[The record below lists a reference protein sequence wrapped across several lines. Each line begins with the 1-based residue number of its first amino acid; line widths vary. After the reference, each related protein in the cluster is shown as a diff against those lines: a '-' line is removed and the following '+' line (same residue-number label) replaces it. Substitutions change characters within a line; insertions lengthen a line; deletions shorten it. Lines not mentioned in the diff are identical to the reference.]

1 LKFSTWHHGFKKS
14 ALRQKIWKN
23 ADIFGF
29 FIYQHKGVF
38 EMKQKTIFFAMT
50 VILVA
55 QTVFA
60 KPYDKH
66 EIDFLVA
73 FFKSDLAA
81 MEKALQ
87 ERTSQTNL
95 DVLLQSVIQ
104 GYGRSGLSGINENRS
119 FALPTIRLLIKYGAD
134 CNNTNHPYIYY
145 GNNPRSFYI
154 GGISAWDT
162 EGDICFSP
170 LHHAIKGELGIP
182 IVKFLLESG
191 ANMYPRRFDYELFPY
206 QDEDIAYARVLIE
219 NGYNVNR
226 VFSSYSNETQLHR
239 AARNGHIAVV
249 RLLVEAGAKVNQQD
263 GNGKTPAQIA
273 YEAKETDIY
282 NYLKQ
287 KDATWSPPSQ
297 VATAPPASSRSRQT
311 YDDSYDYSPPPS
323 SSSRSS
329 GSSSSGS
336 SSSSSGS
343 GWADVGKAITE
354 SLQSPLESGTYG
366 LAGSNAK
373 VSFTSIGKSGIIM
386 YVTRDNRRGT
396 GSYSINGNT
405 MTVQIEGLTDV
416 YTITSK
422 TSFTGRDG
430 SVWVRTGY

>member
-1 LKFSTWHHGFKKS
+1 MKKK
-14 ALRQKIWKN
+14 AIL
-23 ADIFGF
+23 
-29 FIYQHKGVF
+29 
-38 EMKQKTIFFAMT
+38 FAMT

-66 EIDFLVA
+66 EINFLVA
-73 FFKSDLAA
+73 FFNSDLAA

-154 GGISAWDT
+154 GGITALDT

-182 IVKFLLESG
+182 IVRFLLESG
-191 ANMYPRRFDYELFPY
+191 ANMYPREFDYEIFPY
-206 QDEDIAYARVLIE
+206 GDENIAIARVLIE

-226 VFSSYSNETQLHR
+226 VFSRYRNETQLHR
-239 AARNGHIAVV
+239 SARNGHIAIV
-249 RLLVEAGAKVNQQD
+249 RLLVESGAKVNQQD
-263 GNGKTPAQIA
+263 GNGKTAAQIA

-287 KDATWSPPSQ
+287 NGAVWAAPSQ
-297 VATAPPASSRSRQT
+297 VATAPPASSRPRQT
-311 YDDSYDYSPPPS
+311 YDDDYDYSPPPS
-323 SSSRSS
+323 SSRSSSSSSSGSS
-329 GSSSSGS
+329 GSSSSGRS
-336 SSSSSGS
+336 T
-343 GWADVGKAITE
+343 AQTIIDDINRAFK
-354 SLQSPLESGTYG
+354 SPLQSGTYSLVG
-366 LAGSNAK
+366 TQEKISLAA
-373 VSFTSIGKSGIIM
+373 IAKSGVITQTWQGQTYRGNYNI
-386 YVTRDNRRGT
+386 DGNR
-396 GSYSINGNT
+396 
-405 MTVQIEGLTDV
+405 MTVQIRG
-416 YTITSK
+416 YTFVFNITSE
-422 TSFTGRDG
+422 TSFSGHGET
-430 SVWVRTGY
+430 WVRTGY